1 MKKSIIIG
9 SLLFCALILTVFTAT
24 DLLQIVFADKLPQ
37 QEIKKTDSSER
48 KDAVIETPKQN
59 PTPDD
64 SKEAGIEFKATA
76 YCLRGRTASG
86 GKVRKGI
93 IAADPRVLPLGTS
106 ITILRGPYAGDYLV
120 ADTGGRIKGKKID
133 IWMASCAEA
142 IRFGHR
148 SVFLRIPDRP
158 DREDD

>member
-1 MKKSIIIG
+1 MKTSIIG
-9 SLLFCALILTVFTAT
+9 SLLFCASILTVFSVT
-24 DLLQIVFADKLPQ
+24 DPLQIVFADKFPQ
-37 QEIKKTDSSER
+37 QEIKKTASSER
-48 KDAVIETPKQN
+48 ADSVTETPKQS

-64 SKEAGIEFKATA
+64 SEDAGIEFKATA

-86 GKVRKGI
+86 EKVRKGI
-93 IAADPRVLPLGTS
+93 IAADPRVLPLGSS

-148 SVFLRIPDRP
+148 SVFLRIPDK
-158 DREDD
+158 EDG